1 MIRRRRR
8 PRHSDKEGQNGDTE
22 AEGVSLPCF
31 FFVLNFFF
39 IIFILKEN
47 TESTNSKPRRKPER
61 RFRRGDR
68 GGDNERTSNDK
79 ENASSGN
86 RMRARRENRD
96 YCVKISNIARNIR
109 IKDLKAELRNRG
121 VNPMFISWKGAY
133 GKCYLHFG
141 KRPEVDSEAAITEML
156 ESLSNLSLT
165 VQKGDSTKDVELRVE
180 LIKRPVAATESRI
193 ETTDVTSV

>member
-1 MIRRRRR
+1 
-8 PRHSDKEGQNGDTE
+8 
-22 AEGVSLPCF
+22 
-31 FFVLNFFF
+31 
-39 IIFILKEN
+39 
-47 TESTNSKPRRKPER
+47 
-61 RFRRGDR
+61 
-68 GGDNERTSNDK
+68 
-79 ENASSGN
+79 
-86 RMRARRENRD
+86 MRARRENRD

-141 KRPEVDSEAAITEML
+141 KRPEIDSEAAIAEML

-180 LIKRPVAATESRI
+180 LIKRPPTGTATDTGTGTESRI